1 MKKYL
6 VVLGILGLVLNGIA
20 CKGKQE
26 EAIIEEP
33 AVTTET
39 VAPAT
44 TSEVVAPVITP
55 EVVAPVTETKGKK

>member
-33 AVTTET
+33 AVTTEA
-39 VAPAT
+39 VAPEAT
-44 TSEVVAPVITP
+44 TPVAPV
-55 EVVAPVTETKGKK
+55 KK